1 MCELH
6 VHGVQIPIL
15 VEFKVW
21 RSTLGCALE
30 MRMPFTGQPHSQE
43 EQMVKDY
50 IKTQ

>member
-6 VHGVQIPIL
+6 VHGVQIPVL

-21 RSTLGCALE
+21 RSTLGALE
-30 MRMPFTGQPHSQE
+30 MRMPFAGQPHSQE